1 MSREREASRGE
12 AMTLELLR
20 GVPGDDPGVR
30 RRRRERRARCVSRV
44 AVSFRA
50 RGLRV
55 GSRSRSR
62 RAPVDASTNGP
73 RSMSSR
79 DFEPAPG
86 IGAVGDRTGLIAGAF
101 SLGVSAA
108 GAVGSA
114 AVGAMA
120 SPFSGA
126 LSLVRGGG
134 SRSDLVAL
142 SDARVE
148 VVLTPKNIQ
157 ALRTLFNVAH
167 RLAATLGT
175 AWEVILETLGAL
187 EREGGFGPTDD
198 DDGGESGARVPR
210 GTDETEAETAR
221 TARISPCSPPPPSNS
236 SHPRRRSRN
245 RRCCL
250 SWTRCAR

>member
-1 MSREREASRGE
+1 MRFSASLCHF
-12 AMTLELLR
+12 A
-20 GVPGDDPGVR
+20 
-30 RRRRERRARCVSRV
+30 RAPSESDRDRD
-44 AVSFRA
+44 RD
-50 RGLRV
+50 
-55 GSRSRSR
+55 

-120 SPFSGA
+120 SPFA
-126 LSLVRGGG
+126 ARYRWCDGG

-175 AWEVILETLGAL
+175 AWGGHLGDV
-187 EREGGFGPTDD
+187 G
-198 DDGGESGARVPR
+198 RV
-210 GTDETEAETAR
+210 G
-221 TARISPCSPPPPSNS
+221 
-236 SHPRRRSRN
+236 
-245 RRCCL
+245 
-250 SWTRCAR
+250 